1 MRKNSISRMRLA
13 LAALVVAGMAVI
25 TPVTTRQ
32 VSAGNA
38 VPPSGSINHQ
48 PKQMA
53 LQSNFY
59 EIKDQAGISV
69 SAENV
74 NRNLLEKMG
83 NILSLGTQV
92 LPPPV
97 PNTIVASTGAIDE
110 GSLGRYAFMGPW
122 VSYRHGSESLE
133 PIEIRYNVPANNIIK
148 PTPGWNTLELTS
160 QVPAAG
166 SFALATLFRVEPCSG
181 EQVPLCTTVNNGSNM
196 PRCTTCPFAPGAID
210 FDHYLYYIRVE
221 LGRSDQPDPPRAAAL
236 RLLQD

>member
-13 LAALVVAGMAVI
+13 LAALVLAGMAVI
-25 TPVTTRQ
+25 APVATRQ
-32 VSAGNA
+32 VAAGNA
-38 VPPSGSINHQ
+38 VPPSGSNNNQ
-48 PKQMA
+48 PKQ
-53 LQSNFY
+53 S
-59 EIKDQAGISV
+59 EIKDLAGVSV
-69 SAENV
+69 PAENV
-74 NRNLLEKMG
+74 NRNLLNRIG
-83 NILSLGTQV
+83 SILSLGTQV

-122 VSYRHGSESLE
+122 VSYRPGSESLE

-160 QVPAAG
+160 HVPAAG

-221 LGRSDQPDPPRAAAL
+221 LGRSD
-236 RLLQD
+236 